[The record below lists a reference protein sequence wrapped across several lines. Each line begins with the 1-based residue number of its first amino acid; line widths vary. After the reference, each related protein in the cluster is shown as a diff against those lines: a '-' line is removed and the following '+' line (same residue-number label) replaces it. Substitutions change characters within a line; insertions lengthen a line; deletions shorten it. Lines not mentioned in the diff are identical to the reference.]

1 MSRSIVRLVAG
12 AIAAGFMFALSAC
25 AGLPSATMPIAQ
37 DTHDY
42 VGGTD

>member
-25 AGLPSATMPIAQ
+25 ATLPSDAMPVGP